1 MHYDWIKL
9 VTRLV
14 TSNQSALFQCRVV
27 AMALLNLSITS
38 APSSELGFQQRE
50 SLRLT
55 NAMIEELLLLK
66 RLFNIVL
73 CWQPRMVYGLI
84 LDNEL
89 FHIKK
94 SVSELKF
101 KEIVETSHLKSDKVR
116 NITLWNFVVLEPLQK
131 LAMCGELLNGLPK
144 DTLQTRFRYSVKT
157 NGTDR
162 R

>member
-73 CWQPRMVYGLI
+73 C
-84 LDNEL
+84 
-89 FHIKK
+89 
-94 SVSELKF
+94 
-101 KEIVETSHLKSDKVR
+101 
-116 NITLWNFVVLEPLQK
+116 
-131 LAMCGELLNGLPK
+131 
-144 DTLQTRFRYSVKT
+144 
-157 NGTDR
+157 
-162 R
+162 